1 MTTRPRNI
9 WDELYDEE
17 YDGLTNL
24 ITFEILTKAQCD
36 ALLNR
41 PKAIS
46 TMCVLAVKV
55 DESNRPI
62 IILGNLE
69 DRACTKADC

>member
-24 ITFEILTKAQCD
+24 NMFEILTN

-41 PKAIS
+41 PKAIP
-46 TMCVLAVKV
+46 TMCVLAVEV